1 MDDNSVQEE
10 GPVEAAD
17 ELNEEAAV
25 EEPLSEEAAERTLEL
40 GPTLESEAAAN
51 EGDLAESTPLSEMFP
66 LAARLGSIL
75 FVSPKPMTVDTL
87 AYITKAPVNEVEEAL
102 AELALTFDPLR
113 CGFSLCEVAG
123 AWQLRTAP
131 GLAKIVHAL
140 IPPKARKLSRAAAET
155 LAVVAYKQ
163 PVQRAEIEAIRGV
176 DALPTLKTLLE
187 ARLIRVVGTEESVG
201 RPALYG
207 TTQVFLE
214 KFGLRDLSDLPPIR
228 ELLQVEAD
236 LGEGEEMSAA
246 EESESAG
253 AEVDDL
259 GERSEEALLQ

>member
-1 MDDNSVQEE
+1 MEDSSAQDLLPESE
-10 GPVEAAD
+10 VEA
-17 ELNEEAAV
+17 EVAV
-25 EEPLSEEAAERTLEL
+25 EHSDDATDAPLDEH
-40 GPTLESEAAAN
+40 
-51 EGDLAESTPLSEMFP
+51 TPLSEMFP

-75 FVSPKPMTVDTL
+75 FVSPKPMTVEAL
-87 AYITKAPVNEVEEAL
+87 ASITKATPHEVEESL
-102 AELALTFDPLR
+102 QELSQTFDPLQ

-131 GLAKIVHAL
+131 GLAKVVHAL

-214 KFGLRDLSDLPPIR
+214 KFGLRDLSDLPPVR
-228 ELLQVEAD
+228 ELLQIEAD
-236 LGEGEEMSAA
+236 LGEGDEPVAVEDALAADDESDVVESSA
-246 EESESAG
+246 EETT
-253 AEVDDL
+253 
-259 GERSEEALLQ
+259 EALEAQQLQ

>member
-1 MDDNSVQEE
+1 MEDNLAQV
-10 GPVEAAD
+10 PVAE
-17 ELNEEAAV
+17 EEAAV
-25 EEPLSEEAAERTLEL
+25 DAEY
-40 GPTLESEAAAN
+40 
-51 EGDLAESTPLSEMFP
+51 TPLSEMFP

-75 FVSPKPMTVDTL
+75 FVSPKPMTVEAL
-87 AYITKAPVNEVEEAL
+87 SSITKAAPHEVEESL
-102 AELALTFDPLR
+102 QELSRTFDPLQ

-131 GLAKIVHAL
+131 GLAKVVHAL

-207 TTQVFLE
+207 TTQIFLE
-214 KFGLRDLSDLPPIR
+214 KFGLRDLSDLPPVR
-228 ELLQVEAD
+228 ELLQIDAD
-236 LGEGEEMSAA
+236 LGESEEPVAA
-246 EESESAG
+246 EP
-253 AEVDDL
+253 EV
-259 GERSEEALLQ
+259 SEERVEFDTSGSPDSADAHQLQ